1 MIFKYFIVLTIF
13 INTLISNDKIEN
25 SIGFINVN
33 SNVSETKIYLNNQY
47 IGDAP
52 IERYQVDANSNLEL
66 KAISNKK
73 FYPKDFIRNI
83 NVKKLKIQ
91 SYTAEFKKANAKLL
105 LIGKDGYLYI
115 NDRFERT
122 LNSNNR
128 VITIPASEKI
138 KIEIRN
144 GDDKYTTLKDMYAN
158 EFYKLEYNLD
168 NNSVKDKKLQ
178 DELALKGVKNIDNEL
193 DGKSSKEKKSSIVT
207 IDSLIWQDTQDI
219 TKKRLLYKKGEDYC
233 KNLDL
238 EGYKDWS
245 LPTIEQLK
253 GLYKNKEKFYNKF
266 KDNYY
271 WSSTKVKGDYVY
283 WDYIST
289 MNFENNIVTTINGSS
304 NEANQICV
312 RVIKPE

>member
-312 RVIKPE
+312 RIIKPE